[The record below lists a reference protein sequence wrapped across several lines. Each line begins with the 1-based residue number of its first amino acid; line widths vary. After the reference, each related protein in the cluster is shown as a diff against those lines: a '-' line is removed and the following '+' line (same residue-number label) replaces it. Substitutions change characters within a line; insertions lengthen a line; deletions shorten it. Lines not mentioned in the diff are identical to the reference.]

1 MILYTPFPIPGWKF
15 RPGGDCGSCFCSSKR
30 SPVTDIDFYG
40 GHCLLCVMN
49 VFVERWP
56 AIKISNGDKCNVPR
70 EQRNA
75 LPPVLANVLARV
87 LSLERSLLPS
97 SNHREPRIT
106 LPRGTGGICSM
117 RLIRNGAV
125 IKIVIS
131 RISRCSSPS
140 SFFFEKWSRN
150 FFIVTSISIL
160 LRLSNS
166 FFQFFVIFILS
177 WRFLDYLEYRR
188 KNLYSHRKKR
198 KKYSIWETS

>member
-1 MILYTPFPIPGWKF
+1 MAILYTPFPIPGWKF

-117 RLIRNGAV
+117 KLIRNDAV

-131 RISRCSSPS
+131 RISRCSSSSSSSSFPS
-140 SFFFEKWSRN
+140 SRN
-150 FFIVTSISIL
+150 GVVISSSLHRFLLFYDYFLQFFI
-160 LRLSNS
+160 
-166 FFQFFVIFILS
+166 IFILS
-177 WRFLDYLEYRR
+177 
-188 KNLYSHRKKR
+188 
-198 KKYSIWETS
+198 

>member
-1 MILYTPFPIPGWKF
+1 MGQHTEYTHISWCSSRIMAAIKLESHRPLVILYTPFPIPGWKF

-75 LPPVLANVLARV
+75 LPPVLAYVLARV
-87 LSLERSLLPS
+87 LSLERPPLPS

-106 LPRGTGGICSM
+106 LP
-117 RLIRNGAV
+117 
-125 IKIVIS
+125 
-131 RISRCSSPS
+131 
-140 SFFFEKWSRN
+140 
-150 FFIVTSISIL
+150 
-160 LRLSNS
+160 
-166 FFQFFVIFILS
+166 
-177 WRFLDYLEYRR
+177 LEEDEESAR
-188 KNLYSHRKKR
+188 
-198 KKYSIWETS
+198 

>member
-1 MILYTPFPIPGWKF
+1 MAILYTPFPIPRWKF

-75 LPPVLANVLARV
+75 LPPVLANVL
-87 LSLERSLLPS
+87 
-97 SNHREPRIT
+97 HREPRIT

-117 RLIRNGAV
+117 KLIRNDAV

-131 RISRCSSPS
+131 RISRCSFSSSPS
-140 SFFFEKWSRN
+140 FPSSRN
-150 FFIVTSISIL
+150 GVVISSSLHRFLLFYDYFLQFFI
-160 LRLSNS
+160 
-166 FFQFFVIFILS
+166 IFILS
-177 WRFLDYLEYRR
+177 
-188 KNLYSHRKKR
+188 
-198 KKYSIWETS
+198 

>member
-1 MILYTPFPIPGWKF
+1 MAILYTPFPIPGWKF

-117 RLIRNGAV
+117 KLIRNDAV

-131 RISRCSSPS
+131 RISRCSSSFFSSSSFPS
-140 SFFFEKWSRN
+140 SRN
-150 FFIVTSISIL
+150 GVVISSSLHRFRLFYDYFLQFFI
-160 LRLSNS
+160 
-166 FFQFFVIFILS
+166 IFIVS
-177 WRFLDYLEYRR
+177 
-188 KNLYSHRKKR
+188 
-198 KKYSIWETS
+198 